1 MNLKEVIAEAKA
13 KAEATAI
20 EKNLD
25 KDSTKKLIAEYIKEA
40 KEKFETENSTKAKP
54 KIKKYQVSTPTDNF
68 NGEVAGVQFAYGKAI
83 VQEGWILNWFKEKG
97 YEVEEVNE

>member
-1 MNLKEVIAEAKA
+1 MNLKEVIAEAKEKA
-13 KAEATAI
+13 QAEAA

-40 KEKFETENSTKAKP
+40 KEKFETESPMKA
-54 KIKKYQVSTPTDNF
+54 KKYQVSTPTENF

-97 YEVEEVNE
+97 YEVEEVTE